1 MGRKKEILK
10 EVMKEGGKGAA
21 IGGAMGG
28 LASASNPIL
37 QDAAKGVNPIDK
49 YEAFNQL
56 KELGGN
62 KYLPLTTAIGL
73 GSYKAGQEF
82 YRQTEPL
89 KKIKEKLKER
99 KNKG

>member
-21 IGGAMGG
+21 IGGAIGG
-28 LASASNPIL
+28 FASASNPIL
-37 QDAAKGVNPIDK
+37 QDAAKGVNPVNK

-56 KELGGN
+56 TDLGGK

-82 YRQTEPL
+82 YRQTQPL
-89 KKIKEKLKER
+89 DKIKQKIKER